1 MHATQVRGGAL
12 TRGTGFNR
20 IERLSLGAT
29 AQNSRF
35 NGLRPPYPYNHPGK
49 RRKSLREAYRADSS
63 DSSPNQTSQENGT
76 WLGHPADAANCP
88 RIGTRYAASCWS
100 AIAGSA
106 RFRDRAVAERP
117 LTWTTYGGA
126 VTTTPVTCNHYVLH
140 VTKLRRS
147 ANPPKPLGDGAS
159 YVYDQQKNTQETP
172 VPGPVPKRSSER
184 IRRNKEN
191 DVEVISLAGP
201 VNQPKL
207 GIEDPHYIVERL
219 WKSAAES
226 GQAQYYEPSDWATL
240 EFALHFADQLLKSK
254 RPSPAMLQQVN
265 TLFSNALLQ
274 EGERR
279 RVRLE
284 IERNKSAAEVVD
296 IAEIFRQRLE
306 GRQIG

>member
-1 MHATQVRGGAL
+1 M
-12 TRGTGFNR
+12 
-20 IERLSLGAT
+20 
-29 AQNSRF
+29 
-35 NGLRPPYPYNHPGK
+35 
-49 RRKSLREAYRADSS
+49 
-63 DSSPNQTSQENGT
+63 
-76 WLGHPADAANCP
+76 
-88 RIGTRYAASCWS
+88 
-100 AIAGSA
+100 
-106 RFRDRAVAERP
+106 
-117 LTWTTYGGA
+117 
-126 VTTTPVTCNHYVLH
+126 
-140 VTKLRRS
+140 
-147 ANPPKPLGDGAS
+147 
-159 YVYDQQKNTQETP
+159 
-172 VPGPVPKRSSER
+172 PGPVPKRSSER

-207 GIEDPHYIVERL
+207 GIEDPHYLVKRL
-219 WKSAAES
+219 WNAAAES

-240 EFALHFADQLLKSK
+240 EFALHFANQLLKSK